1 MKVRDTVCVVTGG
14 ASGIGEALVRRF
26 VGAGAAG
33 VLVADLNEVAARRLA
48 GELATAETPVIA
60 TRTDVSQRGE
70 VEAMLDRAEGEL
82 GPVGLLCSNA
92 GIAARAA
99 TDADWQRSWEVNVM
113 AHVYGAEAAI
123 PRMLGR
129 GGGYLLHTC
138 SAAGLL
144 TQPGGAAYT
153 ATKHAAVAY
162 AEWLAVTHGARGIR
176 VSALCPQGVRTPLL
190 MSGLEAGDDAARAVQ
205 NAGEILE
212 PDHVADVVIEGLDAE
227 RFLILPHPE
236 VARYVQY
243 KATDRDRWI
252 AGVRRLLEA

>member
-1 MKVRDTVCVVTGG
+1 MKVGGTVCVVTGG

-26 VGAGAAG
+26 VRDGAAG
-33 VLVADLNEVAARRLA
+33 VLVADLDEVAARRLA
-48 GELATAETPVIA
+48 DELTTAATPVIA
-60 TRTDVSQRGE
+60 TRTDVAQRAE
-70 VEAMLDRAEGEL
+70 VDAMVDRAETRL
-82 GPVGLLCSNA
+82 GPIGLLCNNA
-92 GIAARAA
+92 GIAPRTM

-123 PRMLGR
+123 PRMLDR
-129 GGGYLLHTC
+129 GGGYLLQTC

-162 AEWLAVTHGARGIR
+162 AEWLAVTYGARGIG
-176 VSALCPQGVRTPLL
+176 VSALCPQGVRTPMLT
-190 MSGLEAGDDAARAVQ
+190 SGIESGNDGARAVQ

-212 PDHVADVVIEGLDAE
+212 PDRVVDVVIEGLEAE
-227 RFLILPHPE
+227 TFLVLPHPE

-252 AGVRRLLEA
+252 AGVRRLLDR